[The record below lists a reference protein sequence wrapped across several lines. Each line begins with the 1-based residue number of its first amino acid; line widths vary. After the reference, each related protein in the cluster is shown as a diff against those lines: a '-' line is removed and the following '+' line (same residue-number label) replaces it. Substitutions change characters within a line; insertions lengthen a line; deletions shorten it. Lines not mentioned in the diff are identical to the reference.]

1 MNYKI
6 IENSIPPLQELVNLY
21 KDAGWSNYTKDTALL
36 VNAYKNSLFVLAVW
50 DNSKLIGIIRVVG
63 DGYSILYIQ
72 DLLVLKEYQHMG
84 IGSRLLKEVMDKYKN
99 VYQTVL
105 LSDNEPKTKAFYQKM
120 GLVSSDTYGCISFV
134 KFNM

>member
-50 DNSKLIGIIRVVG
+50 DSSKLIGIIRVVG

-72 DLLVLKEYQHMG
+72 DLLILKEYQHMG
-84 IGSRLLKEVMDKYKN
+84 IGSRLLEEVMDKYKN

-105 LSDNEPKTKAFYQKM
+105 LSDNEPKTKAFNQKM
-120 GLVSSDTYGCISFV
+120 GLVSGDTYGCISFI